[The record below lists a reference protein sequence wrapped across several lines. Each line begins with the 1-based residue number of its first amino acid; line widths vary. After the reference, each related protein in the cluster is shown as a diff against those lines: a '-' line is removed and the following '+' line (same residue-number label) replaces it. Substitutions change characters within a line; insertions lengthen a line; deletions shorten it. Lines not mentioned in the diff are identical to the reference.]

1 MQGLGDEEVHVL
13 GHDDVADKL
22 EPVLCSDLTENLN
35 KGAAGARRAEERKT
49 PVTTKR
55 DEVQVAET
63 VDALETLRHDNGTK
77 GPTFRPRRMGHPQQ
91 HTLRLS
97 GAMVSCARRSERGAK
112 YSRR

>member
-1 MQGLGDEEVHVL
+1 MLR
-13 GHDDVADKL
+13 HDDVADKL

-63 VDALETLRHDNGTK
+63 VDALETLRHDDRTK
-77 GPTFRPRRMGHPQQ
+77 SP
-91 HTLRLS
+91 TLRCAKD
-97 GAMVSCARRSERGAK
+97 GAPATT
-112 YSRR
+112 YSPIK